1 VSDDDVAGAPGAPD
15 APVDPAL
22 ARLLA
27 DPAVWAEPPDDLRS
41 RTLAA
46 ATGAAPASA
55 PGAASAPSPAPA
67 PGSAGGPGS
76 GPEGGAR
83 FAPPGGG
90 RRGPRHAAGARA
102 RPPWGRRVLLAAA
115 AVVVLGLVGVAGVR
129 LAGGG
134 GAGGTQVALA
144 GTEALPGAHATARLR
159 HEGAGVS
166 VELDAAGLPPAPEG
180 TFYEAWLVGQD
191 TKVSAGTFHRRGDQ
205 DTVTLWLGVDPAD
218 YDALTVTRQP
228 VAGGTTAPG
237 VVVLRGKL
245 PS

>member
-1 VSDDDVAGAPGAPD
+1 MSDDEAPGAPD
-15 APVDPAL
+15 MTVDPAL

-27 DPAVWAEPPDDLRS
+27 DPAVWAEPPDDLRA

-46 ATGAAPASA
+46 ATGAAPAPLPHDLPRA
-55 PGAASAPSPAPA
+55 VP
-67 PGSAGGPGS
+67 
-76 GPEGGAR
+76 
-83 FAPPGGG
+83 
-90 RRGPRHAAGARA
+90 GPRHAARGES

-129 LAGGG
+129 LAGDG

-166 VELDAAGLPPAPEG
+166 VELDAGGLPPAPEG
-180 TFYEAWLVGQD
+180 TFYEAWLVGKD

-205 DTVTLWLGVDPAD
+205 DTVKLWLGVDPAD

-245 PS
+245 PR